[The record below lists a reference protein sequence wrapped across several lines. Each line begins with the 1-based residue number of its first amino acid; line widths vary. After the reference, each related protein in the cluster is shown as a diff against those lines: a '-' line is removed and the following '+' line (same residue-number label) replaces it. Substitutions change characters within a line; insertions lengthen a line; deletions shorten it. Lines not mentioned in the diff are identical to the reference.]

1 MYKISYSSLDEVWGE
16 KENDTSSTPYQ
27 TLKEQS
33 EKNRLRVVDNLNQ
46 MESENRNQ
54 NVMKETSY
62 GNYGQY
68 PSEETVSQ
76 RETGMGS
83 RMNNTSPIKQDPNLE
98 KSELLEKLIF
108 LENQMKKY
116 NERLSPYERIESF
129 SNQGTE
135 KYNSFLSCDM
145 FDIVVLIGMGMFIIF
160 VMDSIFKMGKS
171 MGQNK

>member
-16 KENDTSSTPYQ
+16 KENDSSSTPYQ

-68 PSEETVSQ
+68 SETVPQ

-83 RMNNTSPIKQDPNLE
+83 RMDHASLIKQDSNLE

-129 SNQGTE
+129 SNQGTD

-145 FDIVVLIGMGMFIIF
+145 FDIIVLIGMGMFIIF